1 VQQYIDKHPAIAILR
16 GVLPNQV
23 IEVAQTLYTHGLRVI
38 EVPLNSERALFSIE
52 QLAKVMPAEC
62 LVGAGTVTCVAQAQQ
77 VANSGGKVI
86 ISPHCDAE
94 IIKYCC
100 ANKLMVVAGIA
111 TPTEAFTAY
120 HAGARWLKLF
130 PASTYGIN
138 HLNALRSVLPADA
151 KIIAVG
157 GINAANAQ
165 QWLASGANALGLGNS
180 LYKAGDD
187 IATVNHKI
195 TLLNAQLATTLP

>member
-1 VQQYIDKHPAIAILR
+1 VQQYIDQHPAIAILR

-23 IEVAQTLYTHGLRVI
+23 IEVAQTLNKHGLRVI
-38 EVPLNSERALFSIE
+38 EVPLNSEQALLSIE
-52 QLAKVMPAEC
+52 QLAQVMPADC
-62 LVGAGTVTCVAQAQQ
+62 LVGAGTVTSVAQAQQ

-94 IIKYCC
+94 IINYCC
-100 ANKLMVVAGIA
+100 ANKLTVVAGIA

-130 PASTYGIN
+130 PASTYGID

-151 KIIAVG
+151 NIIAVG

-165 QWLASGANALGLGNS
+165 QWLAGGANALGLGNS
-180 LYKAGDD
+180 LYQAGDD
-187 IATVNHKI
+187 IAAVNHKI
-195 TLLNAQLATTLP
+195 TQLNAQLTARLS